1 MKILPSAVRTFVRT
15 ALARYARWRRPLTP
29 PSGATL
35 AEIDK
40 LSKAVFT
47 SGRKW
52 LPMIGDPSKFAIK
65 RDIANLPISLIGYTT
80 PQALEGWRPTVID
93 TPRAETDMAMM
104 HRLHSQPEPDDHELH
119 LTVYGEVAR
128 ETRRLA
134 FLRGTPTEEENAKR
148 LAEIDEKRAQF
159 EREIDEERA
168 KQREQAELW
177 NAPPPEEGA
186 IEVQVQHYFNAMTI
200 DRPKPPTAEERA
212 ALKIAVHAAVHA
224 RINFLRGDKT
234 VTAFAHRI
242 GVRHSVVARWCKGT
256 LTPTIE
262 NLVLIAK
269 ACGVSLCWLAGENE
283 LDESE
288 CFPER
293 YGDDY

>member
-1 MKILPSAVRTFVRT
+1 
-15 ALARYARWRRPLTP
+15 
-29 PSGATL
+29 L

-40 LSKAVFT
+40 LSKVAFT

-93 TPRAETDMAMM
+93 TPRPETDMAMM

-119 LTVYGEVAR
+119 LTVYGEMAR
-128 ETRRLA
+128 EARRLEA
-134 FLRGTPTEEENAKR
+134 LRGVPTEEELERRIHEDA
-148 LAEIDEKRAQF
+148 EKRAQF

-234 VTAFAHRI
+234 VTAFARRI

-262 NLVLIAK
+262 NLVLIART
-269 ACGVSLCWLAGENE
+269 CGVSLCWLAGENE

-288 CFPER
+288 CYAER
-293 YGDDY
+293 YGDDD

>member
-1 MKILPSAVRTFVRT
+1 MNVVPSALRKFVRG
-15 ALARYARWRRPLTP
+15 ALARYASWRRPLTP

-40 LSKAVFT
+40 LSKVAFT
-47 SGRKW
+47 GGRKW

-104 HRLHSQPEPDDHELH
+104 HRLHSQPTDSDES
-119 LTVYGEVAR
+119 
-128 ETRRLA
+128 
-134 FLRGTPTEEENAKR
+134 LRGVLTEEENAAR
-148 LAEIDEKRAQF
+148 LAETEAKRAQF

-200 DRPKPPTAEERA
+200 ERPKPPTAEERA
-212 ALKIAVHAAVHA
+212 ALKVAVHDAVHI
-224 RINFLRGDKT
+224 RIDYLRAGKT
-234 VTAFAHRI
+234 VAGFARRL
-242 GVRHSVVARWCKGT
+242 GVRHSVVARWCNGS
-256 LTPTIE
+256 LTPSIE
-262 NLVLIAK
+262 NLVLIART
-269 ACGVSLCWLAGENE
+269 CGVSLCWLAGENA
-283 LDESE
+283 LDESD
-288 CFPER
+288 CYTNP
-293 YGDDY
+293 DY